1 MRLNDFLRS
10 TTFRWTLIFFG
21 AFAALTLFSFT
32 FVYLRATTYMVTRV
46 DTALADEADLMTGDA
61 PERRLQALEERMR
74 QDPRRIKLG
83 ALFDADGKRI
93 AGNIE
98 SVPADLPVGAVPQR
112 ASVVR
117 IDRLGRERQIV
128 CAVARRLPNGEL
140 LVLGRN
146 IDELGE
152 LAEILESGLAVGLV
166 PALLLGLAA
175 GIILSVR
182 SQRRVEEV
190 NQRVQR
196 IVAGELRQ
204 RLPTRGINDPFDK
217 LATIVNGMLDEI
229 ETLVRSMAE
238 VGDDMAHDLRTPLT
252 RVRVCLERSCSN
264 ARSLPELQGNVD
276 KAIAGIDQTLSMITA
291 LLRIRE
297 IEQTRRM
304 DGFGDVDLAE
314 LVREVGDLY
323 EPFAEQK
330 RVSFIV
336 DTGPGINVRGDR
348 DLLFEAIANLVDNAV
363 KFTPSGGKVE
373 LGVVGRERE
382 ALVRVKD
389 SGPGVV
395 ASERDLIVRRFYRSD
410 KSRHT
415 HGLGLGL
422 SLVTAI
428 VKLHGYRF
436 NITPGPG
443 FLAEI
448 AAPRTAVTPR
458 LRSVG

>member
-1 MRLNDFLRS
+1 VRLNEFLRS

-21 AFAALTLFSFT
+21 AFALLTLLSFT
-32 FVYLRATTYMVTRV
+32 FVYLRATTYMVTRI
-46 DTALADEADLMTGDA
+46 DTAISDEADLMAGDG
-61 PERRLQALEERMR
+61 PERRLQALDERLR
-74 QDPRRIKLG
+74 QDPRRVKLG
-83 ALFDADGKRI
+83 AIFDRDGKRI

-98 SVPADLPVGAVPQR
+98 AVPADLQIGATPQR
-112 ASVVR
+112 VSVVR
-117 IDRLGRERQIV
+117 IDRLGRERQII
-128 CAVARRLPNGEL
+128 CAVARRLADGKL

-146 IDELGE
+146 VDELAE
-152 LAEILESGLAVGLV
+152 LAEIMESGLAVGLI

-182 SQRRVEEV
+182 SQRRVAEV
-190 NQRVQR
+190 NQQVQR

-204 RLPTRGINDPFDK
+204 RLPARGVNEPFDK

-229 ETLVRSMAE
+229 EALIRSMAE

-252 RVRVCLERSCSN
+252 RVRVCLERSRAN
-264 ARSLPELQGNVD
+264 ARSLEELQGNVD

-314 LVREVGDLY
+314 LAREVGDLY

-330 RVSFIV
+330 Q
-336 DTGPGINVRGDR
+336 INFKVEAGEGVVVRGDR
-348 DLLFEAIANLVDNAV
+348 DLLFEAIANLLDNAV

-373 LGVVGRERE
+373 LGLFARERE

-395 ASERDLIVRRFYRSD
+395 PSERDLIVRRFYRSD

-428 VKLHGYRF
+428 IKLHGFRF

-443 FLAEI
+443 FVAEI
-448 AAPRTAVTPR
+448 AAPRTMGTPR